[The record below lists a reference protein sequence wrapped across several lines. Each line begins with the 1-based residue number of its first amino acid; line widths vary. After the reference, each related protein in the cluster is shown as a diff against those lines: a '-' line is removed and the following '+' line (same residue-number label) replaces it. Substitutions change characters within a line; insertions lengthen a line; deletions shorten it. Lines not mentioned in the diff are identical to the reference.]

1 MVGQYLLPLQ
11 KFWNSNVAYPIECQ
25 RGRGVVSGNECAEVS
40 DERGIEE
47 VVVTAGSSIQERLGA
62 AGSGTVLTAKEI
74 QQIGATHAS
83 EALNRVAGVWVNR
96 GSGQEHLTAVRSAVM
111 TGSGACGEFSYLQD
125 GIPSGPMVFA
135 TSTICLN

>member
-1 MVGQYLLPLQ
+1 MLRILL
-11 KFWNSNVAYPIECQ
+11 SASVIA
-25 RGRGVVSGNECAEVS
+25 VSLAGTSVAEVS

-83 EALNRVAGVWVNR
+83 EALNRVAGVW
-96 GSGQEHLTAVRSAVM
+96 GQPWIRARALDGCSV
-111 TGSGACGEFSYLQD
+111 CGND
-125 GIPSGPMVFA
+125 GFRRLWRV
-135 TSTICLN
+135 